1 MCHATDCYFC
11 LSKKSGLGR
20 HIKWEYAKVDSVSFT
35 SLCSPEAAHPCSSS
49 NHADVGCEDVRF
61 SEVDSE
67 PSEFEF
73 ESERKYLSQEELSDW
88 IRDLELTKE
97 KSELLASRMQQKG
110 FLSKDVKV
118 SYYRTR
124 HERFAKYFQKQECIT
139 FCNDLSGL
147 FEQLHQVHVPQEWR
161 LFIDSNK
168 ESLKAVLLHNGNKMP
183 SIPVAHAVNSKET
196 YETMAT
202 LLEKIQYKQH
212 QWQICCDLKVV
223 AILCGL
229 QGGYTKYCCFLCL
242 WDSRAD
248 SLHYKQK
255 KWPERVSS
263 VLGQANVKYEPL
275 VHRNNI
281 ILPPLHIKLGLIK
294 NFIKKL
300 DNNGAAFAYLRSL
313 FKNLSH
319 AKIKEGVFAGPEVK
333 KLLKDE
339 HFTNLLSPIESAAWH
354 SFRLVVTNFLG
365 NNKSP
370 DYKKIVQDLIKNYA
384 AMGKYLFSKHCYNF

>member
-1 MCHATDCYFC
+1 M
-11 LSKKSGLGR
+11 
-20 HIKWEYAKVDSVSFT
+20 
-35 SLCSPEAAHPCSSS
+35 
-49 NHADVGCEDVRF
+49 N
-61 SEVDSE
+61 
-67 PSEFEF
+67 
-73 ESERKYLSQEELSDW
+73 
-88 IRDLELTKE
+88 
-97 KSELLASRMQQKG
+97 
-110 FLSKDVKV
+110 
-118 SYYRTR
+118 
-124 HERFAKYFQKQECIT
+124 
-139 FCNDLSGL
+139 
-147 FEQLHQVHVPQEWR
+147 
-161 LFIDSNK
+161 
-168 ESLKAVLLHNGNKMP
+168 
-183 SIPVAHAVNSKET
+183 
-196 YETMAT
+196 
-202 LLEKIQYKQH
+202 
-212 QWQICCDLKVV
+212 
-223 AILCGL
+223 
-229 QGGYTKYCCFLCL
+229 
-242 WDSRAD
+242 
-248 SLHYKQK
+248 
-255 KWPERVSS
+255 S